1 MNEPMTLRLTLD
13 TQALMKAMETFAR
26 HVHVGARGRIAQ
38 LVTAACDAYD
48 DEHEMRSRNLMTV
61 RGLPCDYSD

>member
-1 MNEPMTLRLTLD
+1 MNEPMTLCVTLD
-13 TQALMKAMETFAR
+13 TQALRKAMETFAS
-26 HVHVGARGRIAQ
+26 HVHVGARGETAQ

-61 RGLPCDYSD
+61 RALPCDYSD